1 MTVTLVRRSNPKS
14 EVAKQTARERS
25 LSHRG
30 NSQQPTPHTAETES
44 PAWVEEVMTEE
55 K

>member
-30 NSQQPTPHTAETES
+30 NSATDTAHSRNREPS
-44 PAWVEEVMTEE
+44 MG
-55 K
+55 